1 MRGFFNVKTL
11 AALSAVMFFSA
22 CSESKNDTAAAAS
35 KPATEEK
42 VVNFMDE
49 MLTEE
54 GNTTVHYDEYNE
66 VFEGTVH
73 DNACFDFMF

>member
-1 MRGFFNVKTL
+1 MWRQKRTAREELFFFCYQFL
-11 AALSAVMFFSA
+11 
-22 CSESKNDTAAAAS
+22 
-35 KPATEEK
+35 EEK

-73 DNACFDFMF
+73 DNTCFDFMF

>member
-1 MRGFFNVKTL
+1 MWQQKRTAHYELFFL
-11 AALSAVMFFSA
+11 FHSFL
-22 CSESKNDTAAAAS
+22 
-35 KPATEEK
+35 EEEMM
-42 VVNFMDE
+42 NFMDE

-73 DNACFDFMF
+73 DNTCFDFMF

>member
-1 MRGFFNVKTL
+1 
-11 AALSAVMFFSA
+11 MFHSFL
-22 CSESKNDTAAAAS
+22 
-35 KPATEEK
+35 EEEMM
-42 VVNFMDE
+42 NFMDE